1 MLLRRN
7 TFNVR
12 RQIESKGWELKK
24 KKNIKLLLH
33 KKRHPNIAMLKSQK
47 QKRLKKTNRDI
58 L

>member
-24 KKNIKLLLH
+24 KNINLLLH

>member
-24 KKNIKLLLH
+24 KKH
-33 KKRHPNIAMLKSQK
+33 KATPPQ
-47 QKRLKKTNRDI
+47 KKTP
-58 L
+58 

>member
-24 KKNIKLLLH
+24 KTKH
-33 KKRHPNIAMLKSQK
+33 KATPPQ
-47 QKRLKKTNRDI
+47 KKTP
-58 L
+58 